1 MDERII
7 SSETVDAEEVSFET
21 SLRPQTLSQ
30 YIGQDKVKNN
40 LTVFIE
46 AATLRNEAL
55 DHVLLYGPPGLG
67 KTTLAMV
74 IASEMG
80 SEIKT
85 TSGPAIER
93 PGDLAT
99 ILTSLEPGDVLFI
112 DEIHRLS
119 RAIEEI
125 LYPVMEDYCLDIVIG
140 TGPTARSVRLD
151 LPPFTLIGAT
161 TRAGLLSAPLRD
173 RFGVIDHLEFYTE
186 EQLTEIVLR
195 TSGILD
201 TKIDAL
207 GAREI
212 ARRSRG
218 TPRIANRLLKR
229 VRDFAQVRGNGTVT
243 EKLAKE
249 ALTLLQVDPRGLDTI
264 DQKLLHTIIQ
274 SFRGGPVGL
283 DTIAASIG
291 EERETI
297 EDMQEPYLLQIGFLQ
312 RTPRGRIATE
322 TAYNHLGISYEKEV

>member
-80 SEIKT
+80 SQIKT

-125 LYPVMEDYCLDIVIG
+125 LYPAMEDYCLDIVIG

-186 EQLTEIVLR
+186 EQLAEIVLR
-195 TSGILD
+195 TAGILD
-201 TKIDAL
+201 TKIDDL

>member
-80 SEIKT
+80 SQIKT

-125 LYPVMEDYCLDIVIG
+125 LYPAMEDYCLDIVIG

-195 TSGILD
+195 TSNILN
-201 TKIDAL
+201 TKIDDL

-312 RTPRGRIATE
+312 RTPRGRIVTE

>member
-125 LYPVMEDYCLDIVIG
+125 LYPAMEDYCLDIVIG

>member
-7 SSETVDAEEVSFET
+7 SSEKVDAEEVSFET
-21 SLRPQTLSQ
+21 SLRPQNLSQ

-80 SEIKT
+80 SQIKT

-125 LYPVMEDYCLDIVIG
+125 LYPAMEDYCLDIVIG

-195 TSGILD
+195 TSNILD
-201 TKIDAL
+201 TKIDDL

-312 RTPRGRIATE
+312 RTPRGRIVTE

>member
-125 LYPVMEDYCLDIVIG
+125 LYPAMEDYCLDIVIG

-151 LPPFTLIGAT
+151 LPPFTLVGAT

-201 TKIDAL
+201 TKIDDL

>member
-21 SLRPQTLSQ
+21 SLRPQNLSQ
-30 YIGQDKVKNN
+30 YIGQEKVKNN

-74 IASEMG
+74 IAAEMG
-80 SEIKT
+80 SQIKT

-125 LYPVMEDYCLDIVIG
+125 LYPAMEDYCLDIVIG

-195 TSGILD
+195 TSNILD
-201 TKIDAL
+201 TKIDDL

>member
-67 KTTLAMV
+67 KTTLAIV

-125 LYPVMEDYCLDIVIG
+125 LYPAMEDYCLDIVIG

-201 TKIDAL
+201 TKIDDL